1 MKTMNALK
9 TVLATAT
16 LVSTLSAQ
24 AADTTL
30 PPWLDVSGN
39 ISFDGT
45 SRKTDSGDWDK
56 DFRVQDAELRFE
68 ILAREGMK
76 LVIKAEL
83 ERVLNRYINDE
94 DLDTKLG
101 EMLEEAYI
109 QIETDKVLGLP
120 RAVITLG
127 KHRMAFGQRI
137 AELPMF
143 KDSLLY
149 KLNNEEEMIG
159 FTVALPASFFKIADE
174 VAFSLYETGAGDMK
188 ISKDKAVSVQL
199 SKQLTNQIKMQ
210 ISALMKQHEGKEN
223 ETRGSLGFV
232 YTSAD
237 GKYKVWAEGIV
248 MEHNPEFLDSRYGAT
263 LGAAMKLGKG
273 AIVVEGSVLEKVA
286 KEIALAYNLPVGS
299 HLVLSPEVRYV
310 MKEDGTR
317 DTVLGIR
324 ARIAFGKQNAR
335 VAKPH

>member
-1 MKTMNALK
+1 MKNATIK
-9 TVLATAT
+9 TILVAAT
-16 LVSTLSAQ
+16 LMGTNSTF
-24 AADTTL
+24 AAEPSL

-39 ISFDGT
+39 INLDGT
-45 SRKTDSGDWDK
+45 AQKGGGDWDK

-83 ERVLNRYINDE
+83 ERILNRYIKDE
-94 DLDTKLG
+94 DLDTQLG
-101 EMLEEAYI
+101 QMLEEAFI

-120 RAVITLG
+120 RAVITFG
-127 KHRMAFGQRI
+127 KHRMAFGQKI

-188 ISKDKAVSVQL
+188 VSKDKGVSVQL
-199 SKQLTNQIKMQ
+199 SKQLNNQIKMQ
-210 ISALMKQHEGKEN
+210 ISALLKQHEGLPTEK
-223 ETRGSLGFV
+223 RASLGFV
-232 YTSAD
+232 YTSQD
-237 GKYKVWAEGIV
+237 GKYKVWAEGVV
-248 MEHNPEFLDSRYGAT
+248 MDHHPEFKDSRYGAT
-263 LGAAMKLGKG
+263 LGAAMKLGAG
-273 AIVVEGSVLEKVA
+273 AIVIEGSVLEKVA
-286 KEIALAYNLPVGS
+286 KELAIAYNLPVGS

-310 MKEDGTR
+310 MKDDGTR
-317 DTVLGIR
+317 DTVVGIR
-324 ARIAFGKQNAR
+324 ARLEFGRQNSRQAGPR
-335 VAKPH
+335 